1 MAGSEDIQNGNDEI
15 GSQSDPSL
23 GPVWLSPIVR
33 RWSII
38 LVCVLAAALAAL
50 YAFSE
55 SRQTHAASEIMEKAS
70 ARFSIFLIAQ
80 ELRAHFDST
89 GSFPATLEE
98 LDLDEEGIEYL
109 TNGTTFRL
117 VVVEGSNSIVY
128 AEGEDSE
135 IFRSSFKVLEEG
147 AVQ

>member
-38 LVCVLAAALAAL
+38 LVCVLAAA
-50 YAFSE
+50 
-55 SRQTHAASEIMEKAS
+55 RQTHAASEIMEKAS